1 MMRRIQTAVAASAT
15 PVAQRQL
22 LRALTCAGIELV
34 AIAQDGQTAWNL
46 LKSHMPDLFVVD
58 LELPVMD
65 GASLARRAL
74 CSFALP
80 VRPAVLLMHY
90 PEFQVPDGPELA
102 ASGAVLLDKPPQEER
117 FVEAVRQLRSAETRF
132 RPEECARVDHLLDA
146 LGVPQHVG
154 RACLRAAI
162 LICATDVH
170 AIHNL
175 TGRVYPA
182 AGECC
187 GCTPQQAER
196 AMRHAINLAWQS
208 DQVDNQYRIFAD
220 TIDAG
225 RGQPTCG
232 EMISR
237 LADILRLEG

>member
-1 MMRRIQTAVAASAT
+1 MLRRIQTAVAASAT

-34 AIAQDGQTAWNL
+34 AFAQDGLTAWSL
-46 LKSHMPDLFVVD
+46 LESHKPDLLAVD

-65 GASLARRAL
+65 GASLTRRAL

-80 VRPAVLLMHY
+80 LRPAVLLMHY

-102 ASGAVLLDKPPQEER
+102 AAGAVLLEKPPLEDR
-117 FVEAVRQLRSAETRF
+117 FAEAIRQLRSTAPHF
-132 RPEECARVDHLLDA
+132 RPEECARVDRLLDA

-154 RACLRAAI
+154 RACLRSAI

-196 AMRHAINLAWQS
+196 AMRHAIDLAWQS

>member
-1 MMRRIQTAVAASAT
+1 MMRRMKTAVAASAT

-22 LRALTCAGIELV
+22 LRALSCAGIELL
-34 AIAQDGQTAWNL
+34 AFAQDGLTAWSL
-46 LKSHMPDLFVVD
+46 LEAHRPDLLAVD
-58 LELPVMD
+58 QELPAMD
-65 GASLARRAL
+65 GTALARRAL
-74 CSFALP
+74 CSYALP

-90 PEFQVPDGPELA
+90 PEFAIPDETGLA
-102 ASGAVLLDKPPQEER
+102 QLGAVLVEKPLDVQR
-117 FVEAVRQLRSAETRF
+117 FSAAIEQLRVGGLRF
-132 RPEECARVDHLLDA
+132 RPEECARADRLLDA
-146 LGVPQHVG
+146 LGVPQHPG
-154 RACLRAAI
+154 RECLRVAVLLCAADV
-162 LICATDVH
+162 CAVH
-170 AIHNL
+170 SL
-175 TGRVYPA
+175 TGRVYPV

-187 GCTPQQAER
+187 GLTPQQAER
-196 AMRHAINLAWQS
+196 AMRHAISLAWRS